1 MKRCILLLFLTAVL
15 AAQTTPEVEITAEPH
30 HHLVFENAEIRAF
43 YVDLAPHAD
52 TVLHWHRHDYI
63 FVMLGGSEVVNA
75 VEGKPPVPTKLQD
88 GQAGFVSAPFAH
100 VVRNHDQ
107 PFRNLTIEILQ
118 DDKLRQSPAHWDPAH
133 PEEDRGLEILP
144 GGTKEILFVKD
155 GIRVSEFEL
164 QPGGMIPLHH
174 HAGPHLFVAVNDL
187 LSDVTAIDPISEA
200 NSGGSSSGATSAQK
214 SGTTPEKAPARKL
227 GKISSHFMSGQVKW
241 LPGGYSHT
249 LTNTGKT
256 PAKFVTLEFPSGT
269 PKS

>member
-30 HHLVFENAEIRAF
+30 HHLVFENAEIRAY

-63 FVMLGGSEVVNA
+63 FVMLGPSEVVNA
-75 VEGKPPVPTKLQD
+75 IEGKQPVPTKLQD

-107 PFRNLTIEILQ
+107 PFRNLTIEILE
-118 DDKLRQSPAHWDPAH
+118 DDKLRNSPAHWDPAH

-164 QPGGMIPLHH
+164 QPGGMIPMHKH
-174 HAGPHLFVAVNDL
+174 TGPHLMVAVTDL
-187 LSDVTAIDPISEA
+187 DLQEHHLTDVHPPD
-200 NSGGSSSGATSAQK
+200 
-214 SGTTPEKAPARKL
+214 L
-227 GKISSHFMSGQVKW
+227 SHFMSGQVKW
-241 LPGGYSHT
+241 IPGGYSHT
-249 LTNTGKT
+249 LTNSGKT

-269 PKS
+269 PK